1 MSLLISGRIVGVR
14 STEQSV
20 GIIVGGPNII
30 QIDIWRQ
37 NMETDRMNPAILIF
51 AGTTEGRT
59 LAEYASAHSVRCFV
73 SVATDYGK
81 SLIEH
86 LEDITILTGR
96 MDEKEM
102 EHFIEEND
110 IRLVIDATHPFA
122 REVTENIRSA
132 CEKAR
137 IRLEEVR
144 YVRCIRPFEKRPS
157 SGQSAEISETED
169 RVAGGERTQ
178 GERIIYTESVQE
190 AVEYLK
196 KTTGNILIATGSK
209 ELHLY
214 TEIENYRERCFASVL
229 STEPAV
235 KESVRLGFEG
245 SHLFA
250 MQGPFAQDLN
260 LALLRQTKA
269 AYFVTKETG
278 KAGGFDEKAEAAEM
292 AGAVLVVIGR
302 PDETGESV
310 EAVEEMIKEYAGE
323 QSR

>member
-1 MSLLISGRIVGVR
+1 MISPG
-14 STEQSV
+14 
-20 GIIVGGPNII
+20 
-30 QIDIWRQ
+30 
-37 NMETDRMNPAILIF
+37 ILIF
-51 AGTTEGRT
+51 AGTTEGRK
-59 LAEYASAHSVRCFV
+59 LAEYASEHDINCYV
-73 SVATDYGK
+73 STATEYGK
-81 SLIEH
+81 SILGNLKGIEC
-86 LEDITILTGR
+86 ISGR
-96 MDEKEM
+96 MDETE
-102 EHFIEEND
+102 IEDFVKDHD

-122 REVTENIRSA
+122 VEVTKNIRAACLNADTQYIRCLREGGKKSDVCEDGEGENIV
-132 CEKAR
+132 
-137 IRLEEVR
+137 IT
-144 YVRCIRPFEKRPS
+144 
-157 SGQSAEISETED
+157 G
-169 RVAGGERTQ
+169 
-178 GERIIYTESVQE
+178 SVQE

-214 TEIENYRERCFASVL
+214 TEIENYRERCFARVL

-323 QSR
+323 QNR